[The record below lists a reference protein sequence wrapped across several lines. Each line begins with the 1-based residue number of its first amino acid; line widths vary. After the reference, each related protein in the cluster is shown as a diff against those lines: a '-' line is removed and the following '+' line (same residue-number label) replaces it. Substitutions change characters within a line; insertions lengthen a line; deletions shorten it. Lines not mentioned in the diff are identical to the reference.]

1 MTSHQGLHC
10 LPLIQLFKTLKWIV
24 NCTCSNFKLS
34 MVKLLRCLNTKGKYG
49 KVTDTEIKW
58 SIISKSVMIIIF
70 VVFIDQI
77 IDYLINRASLNWFQS
92 YYRYEEFC
100 CHIKCP
106 ERGLTVFLKRIM
118 FLLRL
123 KPRPLSWEKK
133 KKKKKK
139 KICMCLGFRLGNIMC
154 LGFRLGNIRYLWLD
168 F

>member
-1 MTSHQGLHC
+1 
-10 LPLIQLFKTLKWIV
+10 
-24 NCTCSNFKLS
+24 
-34 MVKLLRCLNTKGKYG
+34 
-49 KVTDTEIKW
+49 
-58 SIISKSVMIIIF
+58 MIIIF
-70 VVFIDQI
+70 VVCIDQL

-123 KPRPLSWEKK
+123 KPRPLSWK

-139 KICMCLGFRLGNIMC
+139 KICMCLGFRLGNI
-154 LGFRLGNIRYLWLD
+154 RYL
-168 F
+168 